1 MIASVPSGEMPQLV
15 MRTRRVCSWTPE
27 VPSMDGQCPTWT
39 PGVGQCPM
47 DALALAFRTGT
58 FFRAQ
63 NSKVSWW
70 KANCTWCG
78 LGSGS
83 GLGLGIGIGIG
94 FGSVSK
100 LGLGSG

>member
-1 MIASVPSGEMPQLV
+1 MIASVPSGETPQLV

-27 VPSMDGQCPTWT
+27 APSMDGQCPTWT

-70 KANCTWCG
+70 KANWT
-78 LGSGS
+78 LSSDMSLVAAHVASHSGR
-83 GLGLGIGIGIG
+83 GPQ
-94 FGSVSK
+94 K
-100 LGLGSG
+100 